1 MIIFNDLFITKYKI
15 KYKFPKQNHP
25 CLGKISAQKKKSLGK
40 IFAVNLHWKLNQYT
54 VQNHLQSRL
63 HILCSATQSRTTST
77 TIEETLECSKTTF
90 YFFWQSK
97 TTFYVFGYLY
107 SISHNATLYQNLR
120 SNFFLLNTKFQSEW
134 KTRRKLATCLI
145 LEQTWLKSMKDVLWE

>member
-1 MIIFNDLFITKYKI
+1 MICLLLNIKLNTNFQNKTIHALEKYLLK
-15 KYKFPKQNHP
+15 
-25 CLGKISAQKKKSLGK
+25 KKKSLGK